1 MVQDQ
6 DAVELQ
12 SSIQELHR
20 ESFGF
25 LELVSGIIL
34 SAWFVWSVLSMSFFA
49 YPASYW
55 VGMGLLAVSIGA
67 GHLLKLRHLKAA
79 SYVLIWGIMGT
90 IATILIASSTPMTGI
105 LFVIPILFAGA
116 MLPGPVVF
124 FMAGAASLVMI
135 LVSLSGKYPPAGG
148 MSIPLTVMMV
158 TGILL
163 LTAVTAWG
171 AFRSLQVALAWVWHA
186 YHRAYENEQMARSSR
201 AELARVMRS
210 LDNAFYSLERT
221 NYKLMLARNQ
231 AEEARRLKQQFVQTI
246 SHELRTPLN
255 LIVSFSELMTQ
266 SPEYYGGPPPFPYMR
281 DLAIVYRN
289 ARHLQSLVND
299 VLDLARIEAARMIIL
314 PEEVS
319 PAALTKD
326 ALETV
331 RSLVESNGL
340 SLAMDIEAGLPSLW
354 IDPTRIRQVLYNL
367 INNAVRFTEKG
378 GITVSVYREND
389 DVIFC
394 VRDTGVGIKQEDI
407 PRIFEEFQQ
416 IDGGTRRRHE
426 GAGLGLVISKR
437 FVELHGGHIWVESE
451 PGKGSAFYFSLPI
464 NIATDEN
471 ALSLPSAS
479 PTQQYVPDLH
489 DYPVLLVVTHSPLAA
504 SLFTRRIQRCRT
516 IVVQS
521 LDQAGKAVR
530 QSMPQAVII
539 DSVSF
544 PAAPPDAEA
553 LANAWGLQRT
563 PVMICPLPQRKS
575 LHDES
580 AVQGYLFRSMTRQNL
595 ADVMRPLGERLD
607 RVLIVDSDQD
617 FVLFLSRLLEDNPI
631 RRHFVQSACSASEAF
646 QIIRQRPPDLIFLE
660 LQLPDIPGDEFVTR
674 LRSNSRWREIPIIVI
689 IEPEALDEAEIGPGA
704 MVIAKAAGLMPGE
717 IVAWVQ
723 RTLDAAVAPASSS
736 R

>member
-1 MVQDQ
+1 
-6 DAVELQ
+6 
-12 SSIQELHR
+12 
-20 ESFGF
+20 
-25 LELVSGIIL
+25 
-34 SAWFVWSVLSMSFFA
+34 MSFFT
-49 YPASYW
+49 YPVSYW
-55 VGMGLLAVSIGA
+55 VGMGLLAVSIGV
-67 GHLLKLRHLKAA
+67 GHLLRLRHLRAA
-79 SYVLIWGIMGT
+79 SYVLIWGMMGT
-90 IATILIASSTPMTGI
+90 ITTLLFASSTPMTGI
-105 LFVIPILFAGA
+105 LFVIPILFGGA
-116 MLPGPVVF
+116 MLSGPMVF
-124 FMAGAASLVMI
+124 FLAGAASLVMI
-135 LVSLSGKYPPAGG
+135 LVCLSGRYPPSGG
-148 MSIPLTVMMV
+148 MSGSLTVMIV
-158 TGILL
+158 GILL

-186 YHRAYENEQMARSSR
+186 YHRAYENEQVARSSR

-221 NYKLMLARNQ
+221 NYKLMLARNR

-319 PAALTKD
+319 PASLTRD

-331 RSLVESNGL
+331 RSLVESNDL
-340 SLAMDIEAGLPSLW
+340 TLAMDIEAGLPSLW

-367 INNAVRFTEKG
+367 INNAVGFTEKG
-378 GITVSVYREND
+378 GITVNVYREND

-394 VRDTGVGIKQEDI
+394 VRDTGMGIQQEDI
-407 PRIFEEFQQ
+407 PLIFEEFQQ

-437 FVELHGGHIWVESE
+437 FVELHGGRIWVESE
-451 PGKGSAFYFSLPI
+451 PGKGSAFYFSQPI
-464 NIATDEN
+464 HNAIDEN
-471 ALSLPSAS
+471 ALSLPPAS
-479 PTQQYVPDLH
+479 PAQQYVPDLQ

-521 LDQAGKAVR
+521 LEQAEKAVG
-530 QSMPQAVII
+530 QSMPQAVVI

-544 PAAPPDAEA
+544 LITPADAET
-553 LANAWGLQRT
+553 LASAWGLQRT
-563 PVMICPLPQRKS
+563 PVMICPLPQRKL

-580 AVQGYLFRSMTRQNL
+580 AVQGYLFRSATRQNL
-595 ADVMRPLGERLD
+595 ADVMRPLGEKLD

-631 RRHFVQSACSASEAF
+631 RRYSVQSASSASEAF

-660 LQLPDIPGDEFVTR
+660 LQLPDIPGDEFVAR
-674 LRSNSRWREIPIIVI
+674 LRANSPWREIPIIVI
-689 IEPEALDEAEIGPGA
+689 TEPEALDEAEIGPGA

-723 RTLDAAVAPASSS
+723 KTLDATVASASSPQ
-736 R
+736 